1 MNRRMT
7 RVNELLR
14 REIGLA
20 LYRLLN
26 QDGIDLANITVTHV
40 VTSSDLRTA
49 RVLVSVR
56 GDAKKANSAM
66 AALRE
71 RRGHIQKLISKNVV
85 LKYTPRLTF
94 GLDTSLQEGDHVL
107 DILRNIDNTEQEY
120 DGADES

>member
-1 MNRRMT
+1 M
-7 RVNELLR
+7 LR

>member
-1 MNRRMT
+1 MI

-14 REIGLA
+14 REISQA
-20 LYRLLN
+20 LFRLLN
-26 QDGIDLANITVTHV
+26 KDGIDLANITVTHV

-56 GDAKKANSAM
+56 GDRKKADNAL

-71 RRGHIQKLISKNVV
+71 CRGHIQKLISKNVV
-85 LKYTPRLTF
+85 LKYTPRLSF

-107 DILRNIDNTEQEY
+107 EILRHIDDTEQED
-120 DGADES
+120 DGAKEP